1 MARLKVYYLQ
11 QLKMDLDLE
20 VKERWIFGRE
30 ESCDIALTDEVG
42 VSRRHLELVK
52 ENGRWR
58 VIRLTN
64 KPLLFWQGT
73 PVDELW
79 LESGM
84 RFSIPSYEFEF
95 LEDSQ
100 SRAGPQASPSGSV
113 ELSESGASGEK
124 TQVGVLPSLPTLVI
138 YDETGNVSK
147 NISLS
152 GNNWIVGRDPNCSV
166 SIDHHKLSRK
176 HFEILRKE
184 GRYFIRDLGSS
195 NGTFVKGEPVATDD
209 WYPLFSGDE
218 ISVYD
223 LKMRFV
229 LRDASFEMRSREAER
244 ALAPYM
250 GDGASANA
258 EKTQINN
265 LEGQAWG
272 ETEGG
277 SKAQSFA
284 QEFSPS
290 DLGQQGPT
298 SVKDKIRDFF
308 KKPIRAVLLLLLL
321 LLALF
326 YLVMEDNQTETA
338 AQKKG
343 AEVQT
348 PFDKLSEE
356 QKTLVKQLY
365 ESAQSFMQQGKYQL
379 AKDEIAKLHQII
391 PYYED
396 SKQLEEAAN
405 QALFLLA
412 EKERQEAEARE
423 QERIAEEIKTTI
435 AKCRKLLGPKVTRAQ
450 VDECLSPI
458 LAYDPEH
465 PDIKSLI
472 DEVTRLEE
480 ERLVQEAKAREYQEK
495 VKELT
500 ALFNKAKDL
509 ESAEQWLEAI
519 EAYREVIKSEL
530 PDPKGLKKQSAAN
543 KESIEQRLAQRQ
555 KDIESR
561 AQQLYQQGKSK
572 EAISL
577 IREAI
582 VINPKNQ
589 VLIGIHE
596 EWMNELRKNM
606 MQVYQEANFDESI
619 GDIDSAK
626 QKWNQIRERS
636 LPGED
641 YYEKSKVK
649 LKRYGAW

>member
-1 MARLKVYYLQ
+1 MARLRIYYLQ

-20 VKERWIFGRE
+20 AKDHWVFGRE
-30 ESCDIALTDEVG
+30 ESCDIPLTEEVG
-42 VSRRHLELVK
+42 VSRRHMQLSK

-58 VIRLTN
+58 LLRLTN

-73 PVDELW
+73 PIDELW
-79 LESGM
+79 LEPGM
-84 RFSIPSYEFEF
+84 RFAIPSYEFEF
-95 LEDSQ
+95 LADSL
-100 SRAGPQASPSGSV
+100 SGPGAG
-113 ELSESGASGEK
+113 GAEPTGIDTGER

-138 YDETGNVSK
+138 YDATGQVSK

-152 GNNWIVGRDPNCSV
+152 GNHWIIGRDPSCSV
-166 SIDHHKLSRK
+166 SIEHHKLSRK

-195 NGTFVKGEPVATDD
+195 NGTFVQGEPISTED
-209 WYPLFSGDE
+209 WRPLYSGDE

-229 LRDASFEMRSREAER
+229 LRDASFAMRAQEAER
-244 ALAPYM
+244 ALAPLR
-250 GDGASANA
+250 SAVDSA
-258 EKTQINN
+258 TQQDKGN
-265 LEGQAWG
+265 ESSFGG
-272 ETEGG
+272 ETG
-277 SKAQSFA
+277 KDSFDQA
-284 QEFSPS
+284 FSAE
-290 DLGQQGPT
+290 DLPASTPQT
-298 SVKDKIRDFF
+298 LTNKMREFF
-308 KKPIRAVLLLLLL
+308 KKPIRAVLLLTLL
-321 LLALF
+321 LLAIF
-326 YLVMEDNQTETA
+326 YLLMEENQSENIQ
-338 AQKKG
+338 QKK
-343 AEVQT
+343 ASELQT
-348 PFDKLSEE
+348 PFDRLPEE

-396 SKQLEEAAN
+396 SKQLEEAAD

-423 QERIAEEIKTTI
+423 QERIAEEIKITL

-450 VDECLSPI
+450 VNECLSPI
-458 LAYDPEH
+458 LVYDPEH
-465 PDIKSLI
+465 PEIKSLW
-472 DEVTRLEE
+472 DEVTRIEE
-480 ERLVQEAKAREYQEK
+480 ERAMQEAQARDYQER
-495 VKELT
+495 VKELRT
-500 ALFNKAKDL
+500 MFNKARDL
-509 ESAEQWLEAI
+509 ELTEQWLEAI
-519 EAYREVIKSEL
+519 DAYRSVIQSEL
-530 PDPKGLKKQSAAN
+530 PDPNGLKKQSAAN
-543 KESIEQRLAQRQ
+543 KEAIEQRLIQRQ

-561 AQQLYQQGKSK
+561 AQQFYQQGKLK

-589 VLIGIHE
+589 VLIGVHE

-606 MQVYQEANFDESI
+606 MQIYQEANFDESI
-619 GDIDSAK
+619 GEIDSAK
-626 QKWNQIRERS
+626 QKWEQIRERS
-636 LPGED
+636 LPGEN

>member
-1 MARLKVYYLQ
+1 MARLRIYYLQ

-20 VKERWIFGRE
+20 AKERWVFGRE
-30 ESCDIALTDEVG
+30 DSCDIALTEEVG

-58 VIRLTN
+58 AIRLTN

-79 LESGM
+79 LEPGM

-95 LEDSQ
+95 LGEGQAATEADRGVDS
-100 SRAGPQASPSGSV
+100 GDGS
-113 ELSESGASGEK
+113 EK
-124 TQVGVLPSLPTLVI
+124 TQVGVLPSLPTLVL

-147 NISLS
+147 NIPLS
-152 GNNWIVGRDPNCSV
+152 GNHWIVGRDPSCSV

-195 NGTFVKGEPVATDD
+195 NGTFVKGEPVPSED
-209 WYPLFSGDE
+209 WRPLYSGDE

-229 LRDASFEMRSREAER
+229 LRDASFDMRSREAER

-250 GDGASANA
+250 GDGPSA
-258 EKTQINN
+258 ESGKTQINN
-265 LEGQAWG
+265 PGGQSWSGAG
-272 ETEGG
+272 ASPE
-277 SKAQSFA
+277 AQAFE
-284 QEFSPS
+284 QEFSPE
-290 DLGQQGPT
+290 DLGAQAPKT
-298 SVKDKIRDFF
+298 TKEKIREFF

-321 LLALF
+321 LLAIF
-326 YLVMEDNQTETA
+326 YLVMEDNQSESASQRKTSEI
-338 AQKKG
+338 
-343 AEVQT
+343 QT

-412 EKERQEAEARE
+412 ERERQEAEARE

-435 AKCRKLLGPKVTRAQ
+435 AKCRKLLGPKVTRAE

-458 LAYDPEH
+458 LAYDPDH
-465 PDIKSLI
+465 PEIKSLL
-472 DEVTRLEE
+472 DEVAKIEE
-480 ERLVQEAKAREYQEK
+480 ERLIQEAKAREYQEK

-500 ALFNKAKDL
+500 ALYNKAKDL
-509 ESAEQWLEAI
+509 ETTEQWLEAI
-519 EAYREVIKSEL
+519 EAYREVIQSEL
-530 PDPKGLKKQSAAN
+530 PDPKGLKKQSATS

-561 AQQLYQQGKSK
+561 AQQLYQQGKWK
-572 EAISL
+572 EAIAL

-606 MQVYQEANFDESI
+606 MQIYQEANFEESI

-626 QKWNQIRERS
+626 QKWGQIRERS